1 MYKDLKFPILIVHR
15 AVKTDCVAGERVR
28 GIAAELT
35 QDGFAV
41 LAAADHA
48 QARLV
53 AATHHGLACMLIAA
67 EGAGENIPLLQ
78 NMTELIR
85 LARLRAPDLPIFA
98 LGEQVTLENAP
109 AEAMSEL
116 NQLRGILYLFE
127 DTVPFLARQVAR
139 AAHSYLDGLLPPFFK
154 ALVQHTAQSNYS
166 WHTPGHGGGVAYR
179 KSPVGQ
185 AFHQFFGENTLRS
198 DLSVSVPE
206 LGSLLDHTGPLAE
219 AETRAA
225 RNFGADHTFFV
236 INGTSTANKIVWHSM
251 VGRND
256 LVLVDRNCHKS
267 VVHAIIMTGA
277 IPLYLCPERNEL
289 GIIGPIPLSEFR
301 PESIRAKIEAN
312 PLTRG
317 REPRIRLAVVT
328 NSTYDGLCYHAGQIK
343 QMLGSSV
350 EILHFD
356 EAWFAYAAFHDFFAS
371 RYAMGTP
378 RTADSPLLF
387 STHSTH
393 KLLAAFSQASMIHV
407 QDGGTRALDRDRFNE
422 AFMMHTST
430 SPQYSILASLDV
442 ASAMMEG
449 PAGRSLLQEMFDE
462 ALSFRRALAKLRE
475 HIDVED
481 WWFSIWQPPSADRTV
496 SLAAEDWL
504 LKPGAEWHGFG
515 DVAEDYV
522 LLDPL
527 KVTLVMPG
535 LSVGGVLDDCGIPAA
550 VVSKFLWER
559 GLVVEK
565 TGLYSF
571 LVLFSM
577 GITKGKWSTL
587 LTELLEFK
595 RHYDSNSRLTA
606 CLPSVVALAPSR
618 YQGLGLRD
626 LCRQLHDCYRNNA
639 TAKQLKRLF
648 TRLPEVAITPA
659 EAYDRLVKGDV
670 EAVPIECLLG
680 RIAAV
685 MLVPY
690 PPGIPLIIPGER
702 FTEATR
708 CILDYLRSL
717 ARSTASFPAS
727 WPMYTD
733 CRARTAWRVRSTPS
747 IASGNT
753 NDLDA
758 TLRQL
763 EAIIAQMVHSIA
775 NCQAIGGFRRGRS
788 AAIGRKGGFLE
799 LMDGV
804 DAAFGI
810 SCMKLTDQYC
820 CHLA

>member
-1 MYKDLKFPILIVHR
+1 MYKDLKFPVLIVHR
-15 AVKTDCVAGERVR
+15 DIKSDTVAGDRVR
-28 GIAAELT
+28 GIAQELA
-35 QDGFAV
+35 QDGFTILSAIDY
-41 LAAADHA
+41 AEG
-48 QARLV
+48 RLV

-67 EGAGENIPLLQ
+67 EGAGENTHLLQ
-78 NMTELIR
+78 NMVELIR
-85 LARLRAPDLPIFA
+85 LARSRAPHLPIFA

-109 AEAMSEL
+109 ADAMSEL

-139 AAHSYLDGLLPPFFK
+139 AAHNYLDGLLPPFFK

-219 AETRAA
+219 AEARAA

-251 VGRND
+251 VGRDD

-267 VVHAIIMTGA
+267 VLHAIIMTGA

-289 GIIGPIPLSEFR
+289 GIIGPIPLSEFS
-301 PESIRAKIEAN
+301 PESIQGKVLAN
-312 PLTRG
+312 PLTKG
-317 REPRIRLAVVT
+317 REPRVKMAVVT
-328 NSTYDGLCYHAGQIK
+328 NSTYDGLCYNAELIK
-343 QMLGSSV
+343 QTLGSSV
-350 EILHFD
+350 EVLHFD
-356 EAWFAYAAFHDFFAS
+356 EAWYAYAAFHEFFAG
-371 RYAMGTP
+371 RYAMGTS
-378 RTADSPLLF
+378 RSAESPLVF

-407 QDGGTRALDRDRFNE
+407 QDGGRRQLDRDRFNE
-422 AFMMHTST
+422 AFMMHIST

-442 ASAMMEG
+442 SSAMMEG

-462 ALSFRRALAKLRE
+462 ALSFRRALANLRQ
-475 HIDVED
+475 HLDAED
-481 WWFSIWQPPSADRTV
+481 WWFSVWQPPRVEGIHRVAT
-496 SLAAEDWL
+496 EDWL
-504 LKPGAEWHGFG
+504 LEPQAQWHGFG
-515 DVAEDYV
+515 DVSEDYV
-522 LLDPL
+522 LLDPI

-535 LSVGGVLDDCGIPAA
+535 LDAGGSLDRHGIPAA

-595 RHYDSNSRLTA
+595 RNYDANTELTQ
-606 CLPSVVALAPSR
+606 CLPCVAGEGAQR
-618 YQGLGLRD
+618 YRGMGLRD
-626 LCRQLHDCYRNNA
+626 LCDELHGCYRSNA
-639 TAKQLKRLF
+639 TAKQLKRLY
-648 TRLPEVAITPA
+648 TRLPEVVMKPA
-659 EAYDRLVKGDV
+659 DAYDKLVRGEV
-670 EAVPIECLLG
+670 EAVPIEQLLG

-690 PPGIPLIIPGER
+690 PPGIPLIMPGER

-708 CILDYLRSL
+708 SILDYLAF
-717 ARSTASFPAS
+717 ARAFDTGFPGFVA
-727 WPMYTD
+727 D
-733 CRARTAWRVRSTPS
+733 
-747 IASGNT
+747 
-753 NDLDA
+753 
-758 TLRQL
+758 
-763 EAIIAQMVHSIA
+763 VHGLQHEEI
-775 NCQAIGGFRRGRS
+775 
-788 AAIGRKGGFLE
+788 
-799 LMDGV
+799 DGV
-804 DAAFGI
+804 RVYTVD
-810 SCMKLTDQYC
+810 CVKE
-820 CHLA
+820 